1 MKKVLSIVLSI
12 AMVVCLAPTMAF
24 AATTNAAQ
32 SNAAYSD
39 IEGTACEGAVNVL
52 SALKVVDG
60 FTDGTY
66 KPEQTVTRAQMA
78 KLIVTALGVA
88 DYATAKTSKYTDMG
102 AATWAI
108 PYVEYASNL
117 NIVNGVGNNKFNP
130 NGLVTYEQAATMVV
144 RALGYTDQCKE
155 MNGTWP
161 AIYVQ
166 KAMALNIFD
175 NVVNGGAN
183 GANRGDVAIMLYN
196 ALEIAEVYADGD
208 GATQYKTGN
217 DTTTYNGKTINGVT
231 MMGTLNKNGSAEYKV
246 IDEKAADTA
255 LYNIREYVGAAGR
268 VVTNKDGKVIAIGD
282 IKTVFLT
289 GDFDADDKEF
299 TVGDTVYKL
308 NPANVYSYFAPDGE
322 RAYKNTTGKITNG
335 KSVTPSDITYF
346 KNGVATD
353 YEEGTSP
360 EFNEDRDNI
369 TIACKVDGKTITDV
383 FSISEWKDA
392 TYRLATTSDISN
404 IKNSQKV
411 NGKKFP
417 TDNNGDIDYTGFS
430 LEGIDS
436 FDKLA
441 VDNVLEIYTK
451 SNSND
456 ITKVAV
462 GTEKVEGTVTKVV
475 SSNGSKA
482 KVTVDGKTYKAY
494 DNTSDNGTI
503 GVTGEPSEVKAGNKV
518 TLYLTASGKIY
529 KAELEDGTSDYGVV
543 INTGFDK
550 DAFGKVT
557 YQIKMITPDGA
568 KTAYTV
574 DSDYVDDHPDMF
586 TITSESWSNDKAP
599 KPGQFIKYSVDSN
612 GKIDEYKL
620 ITTESTP
627 KVEFVD
633 AEAKAKINKSGY
645 YNGKKI
651 SASAAI
657 YTYKDSS
664 DYNVKSVVDATSV
677 LTTKN
682 KDYKAVKLDSLL
694 DSDALVA
701 RVIVKDNEIVAM
713 LINDGSVS
721 TKDVFG
727 VVTEIASIDDDDY
740 KSEVTMLIDGK
751 EVTYKTS
758 KTPKY
763 NKVYKLDFDTAG
775 QIDVFNDVSTEA
787 DNNKQLLDTV
797 LGSDDGIEV
806 KNDAVK
812 GTTKNTTIASDI
824 VVYNWNSKDG
834 NFEVGSVS
842 DIETADANTTVKLID
857 TTTGSDQDKIANIAI
872 VIPTNALQ
880 DK

>member
-246 IDEKAADTA
+246 IDSTDADTA

-282 IKTVFLT
+282 IKTTFLT
-289 GDFDADDKEF
+289 GDFDFKDKEF

-308 NPANVYSYFAPDGE
+308 NPANVYSYFAPDNSDT
-322 RAYKNTTGKITNG
+322 AKNTTGKITNG
-335 KSVTPSDITYF
+335 KNVEASNIEYF
-346 KNGVATD
+346 NNGVSATD
-353 YEEGTSP
+353 DVAARSAL
-360 EFNEDRDNI
+360 NDNRDNI

-383 FSISEWKDA
+383 FSIA
-392 TYRLATTSDISN
+392 TWTNSKATDYKLATNSDISN
-404 IKNSQKV
+404 IKNSQKL

-417 TDNNGDIDYTGFS
+417 TDNNGDIDYTGFI

-441 VDNVLEIYTK
+441 VDNVLEIYT
-451 SNSND
+451 SGSD
-456 ITKVAV
+456 IKKVAV
-462 GTEKVEGTVTKVV
+462 GTEKVSGTVTKVV

-482 KVTVDGKTYKAY
+482 KVTIDGKTYKAY

-543 INTGFDK
+543 INAGFDK
-550 DAFGKVT
+550 DAFGKAT

-574 DSDYVDDHPDMF
+574 DSDYVDDHPEKF
-586 TITSESWSNDKAP
+586 TITSDDKWDASVAP
-599 KPGQFIKYSVDSN
+599 KAGQFIKYSVDKN
-612 GKIDEYKL
+612 GKIDEYNL
-620 ITTESTP
+620 ITERSVP
-627 KVEFVD
+627 AVD
-633 AEAKAKINKSGY
+633 YIGSAKINKNGY

-664 DYNVKSVVDATSV
+664 DHDAKSVADATSV

-694 DSDALVA
+694 DSDPLAA
-701 RVIVKDNEIVAM
+701 RIIVKDNEIIAM
-713 LINDGSVS
+713 LINDGSIS

-727 VVTEIASIDDDDY
+727 VVTEFASIDDDDY
-740 KSEVTMLIDGK
+740 NYEVTMLVDGK
-751 EVTYKTS
+751 EVTYKTN
-758 KTPKY
+758 KTPNSVEYK
-763 NKVYKLDFDTAG
+763 NVYKLKFDTAG
-775 QIDVFNDVSTEA
+775 QIDDLEDVSTA
-787 DNNKQLLDTV
+787 SNTNKQLLNTV
-797 LGSDDGIEV
+797 DGTPNGIEV
-806 KNDAVK
+806 KNNAVN
-812 GTTKNTTIASDI
+812 NTTIASDI
-824 VVYNWNSKDG
+824 IVYNWNAKDG

-842 DIETADANTTVKLID
+842 DIETADENTTVKLID
-857 TTTGSDQDKIANIAI
+857 TTTGSDQDYVANVAI
-872 VIPTNALQ
+872 VIPKTIPAP
-880 DK
+880 

>member
-24 AATTNAAQ
+24 AATTSAQ

-39 IEGTACEGAVNVL
+39 IAGANCEGAVNVL

-117 NIVNGVGNNKFNP
+117 NIVNGVGNSKFNP

-282 IKTVFLT
+282 IKTTFLT
-289 GDFDADDKEF
+289 GDFDLGDKEF

-308 NPANVYSYFAPDGE
+308 NPANVYSYFAADNSDTL
-322 RAYKNTTGKITNG
+322 KNTTGKITNG
-335 KSVTPSDITYF
+335 TAVTANKLTYF
-346 KNGVATD
+346 KNGVATS
-353 YEEGTSP
+353 YVSGTSP
-360 EFNEDRDNI
+360 ELNADHDNI

-383 FSISEWKDA
+383 FSIAEWTDA

-462 GTEKVEGTVTKVV
+462 GTEKVDGTVTKVV

-482 KVTVDGKTYKAY
+482 KVTIDGKTYKAY
-494 DNTSDNGTI
+494 ANTSGGVI
-503 GVTGEPSEVKAGNKV
+503 GVTGNASDVKAGNKV

-529 KAELEDGTSDYGVV
+529 QAKLKDGTSDYGVV

-550 DAFGKVT
+550 DAFGKAT

-574 DSDYVDDHPDMF
+574 DSDYVDDHPGMF
-586 TITSESWSNDKAP
+586 TITSDDKWDANVAP
-599 KPGQFIKYSVDSN
+599 KAGQFIKYSVDKN

-620 ITTESTP
+620 ITTNSDP
-627 KVEFVD
+627 KVEYVPS
-633 AEAKAKINKSGY
+633 AKINKSGY

-664 DYNVKSVVDATSV
+664 TANHSVANATDP

-694 DSDALVA
+694 DSDALAA

-713 LINDGSVS
+713 LLNDGSVS

-758 KTPKY
+758 KNPGY
-763 NKVYKLDFDTAG
+763 NKVYKLNFDTAG
-775 QIDVFNDVSTEA
+775 QIDAFNDVSTS
-787 DNNKQLLDTV
+787 DNAQLLDTV
-797 LGSDDGIEV
+797 VGSEDGIEV

-842 DIETADANTTVKLID
+842 DIETADATTTVKLID

-872 VIPTNALQ
+872 VIPTSAL
-880 DK
+880 